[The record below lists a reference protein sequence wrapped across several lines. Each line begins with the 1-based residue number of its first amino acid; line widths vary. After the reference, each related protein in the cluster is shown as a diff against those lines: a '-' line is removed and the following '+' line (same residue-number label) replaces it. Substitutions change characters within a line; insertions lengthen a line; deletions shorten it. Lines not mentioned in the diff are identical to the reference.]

1 MLSALQ
7 HTATHCNTLQ
17 HTATHCN
24 TLQHTAAHCSTLQH
38 TATHCNTLQH
48 THHMTGVLSALSRGC
63 RAWHF
68 PHCRHT
74 TTGFVNHTPT
84 ILYPG
89 INLYLRKFWLE
100 ISKLSQV
107 QICSQ
112 VQDCWRMVH
121 KTSCIM
127 HYNGEMLSKTA
138 PAECRQHTN
147 YAMSVLQCVLQ
158 WVLQC

>member
-1 MLSALQ
+1 
-7 HTATHCNTLQ
+7 
-17 HTATHCN
+17 
-24 TLQHTAAHCSTLQH
+24 
-38 TATHCNTLQH
+38 
-48 THHMTGVLSALSRGC
+48 MTGVLSALSRGC

-158 WVLQC
+158 WVLQCWQHTNHVMSASIAHAFVFLQREQRIELSGGYGQ